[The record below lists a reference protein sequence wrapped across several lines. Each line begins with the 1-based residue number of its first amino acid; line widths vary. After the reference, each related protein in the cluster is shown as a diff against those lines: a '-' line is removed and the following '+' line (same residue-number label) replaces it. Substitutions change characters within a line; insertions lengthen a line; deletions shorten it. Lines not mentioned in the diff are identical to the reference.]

1 MFEYEKKDIVDRYV
15 QDVNKIGLWSSEK
28 EIFTKFIH
36 KDDSILDLGCGA
48 GRTTF
53 NLYNM
58 GYTNIEGID
67 LSVDLINEAKKLADA
82 MDCNISFSHMDAREL
97 KYDEQ
102 KFDCVFFSYNGLFTI
117 PKYEERS
124 KVLKEVWRVL
134 KDDRLFIFT
143 SYDRNGNS
151 KYSDFWL
158 KEKEL
163 WENNQHQKFLYEYG
177 DRYVKFNE
185 NELVFIHV
193 ADDLEVE
200 KMIKEQNFKLEYKQK
215 KSEICAPSPQETGV
229 YGDCIFYIVRKMG

>member
-15 QDVNKIGLWSSEK
+15 QDVKKIGLWNSEK

-53 NLYNM
+53 NLYIM

-67 LSVDLINEAKKLADA
+67 LSVDLINQSKKLADV

-134 KDDRLFIFT
+134 KDDGIFIFT
-143 SYDRNGNS
+143 SYDRNGNP

-163 WENNQHQKFLYEYG
+163 WKNNQHQKSLYEYG

-185 NELVFIHV
+185 NEFVFIHV

-215 KSEICAPSPQETGV
+215 KSEICAPSQQETGV
-229 YGDCIFYIVRKMG
+229 YGDCIFYIVRKMR